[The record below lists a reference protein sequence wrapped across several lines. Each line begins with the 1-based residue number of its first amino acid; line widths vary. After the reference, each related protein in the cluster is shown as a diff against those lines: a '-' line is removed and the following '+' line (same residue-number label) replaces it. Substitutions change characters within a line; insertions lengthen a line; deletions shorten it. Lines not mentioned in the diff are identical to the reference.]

1 MTKFLLL
8 VLLIV
13 AVLWGPLS
21 RLRKPARQEPAR
33 DKTPTSPTKTAKT
46 DHGNGPQ
53 DIVPCAHCG
62 VHLPRREA
70 LPGPE
75 HGPALVFCC
84 AEHRR
89 LGPRSGTA

>member
-8 VLLIV
+8 LLLIV
-13 AVLWGPLS
+13 AVLWGPLA
-21 RLRKPARQEPAR
+21 RLRKPARREPA
-33 DKTPTSPTKTAKT
+33 
-46 DHGNGPQ
+46 GPSGAERGHHLQ

-62 VHLPRREA
+62 VHLPRKEA

-75 HGPALVFCC
+75 HGPAQLFCS